1 MNKPLRGIS
10 VLTALKN
17 AITHGSEKAK
27 IRALW
32 HACDVLTAGSYS
44 EDDIWTFGEVIDR
57 LAEEIESSAL
67 AELSERLAE
76 HNNAPRQTL
85 RRLAMDDSI
94 EVAGKIL
101 QYSDRLD
108 VGTLVDCARTKSQ
121 QHLLAISKRRSVPE
135 PVTDILVER
144 GEQPVLHSVAA
155 NPGARFSERS
165 FLHML
170 HRTQNDTILAETLGT
185 RKDIP
190 RHIFQQLIA
199 RAGEQVKEKIA
210 ATAGDD
216 AAAAV
221 SGIVTDATG
230 DLQSKF
236 GPASHAYFTAKR
248 ILTTQHRAGNLT
260 EREIRTSA
268 ENHELE
274 TTMVGLSI
282 MCALPPD
289 VVERALMN
297 PNRELA
303 LFLPKSLDFSWE
315 TTMAILFL
323 VAPNYKIRASEV
335 DALKDAYLRLDVA
348 TAQEVLENQRTR
360 KNSAKTKRR
369 SLPQLHSV

>member
-1 MNKPLRGIS
+1 M
-10 VLTALKN
+10 
-17 AITHGSEKAK
+17 
-27 IRALW
+27 
-32 HACDVLTAGSYS
+32 
-44 EDDIWTFGEVIDR
+44 
-57 LAEEIESSAL
+57 
-67 AELSERLAE
+67 
-76 HNNAPRQTL
+76 
-85 RRLAMDDSI
+85 
-94 EVAGKIL
+94 
-101 QYSDRLD
+101 
-108 VGTLVDCARTKSQ
+108 
-121 QHLLAISKRRSVPE
+121 PE

-144 GEQPVLHSVAA
+144 GEQPVLQSVAA

-170 HRTQNDTILAETLGT
+170 RRTQNDTILAETLGA

-190 RHIFQQLIA
+190 RQIFQQLIA

-248 ILTTQHRAGNLT
+248 LMTAQHRAGNLG
-260 EREIRTSA
+260 EKEIRASA

-274 TTMVGLSI
+274 TTIVGLSI
-282 MCALPPD
+282 LCALPPD

-297 PNRELA
+297 PNRELG

-323 VAPNYKIRASEV
+323 VAPNFKIRASEV
-335 DALKDAYLRLDVA
+335 DALKDAYLRLDIA
-348 TAQEVLENQRTR
+348 DAQEVLQNQRTR
-360 KNSAKTKRR
+360 KNPVTTRR
-369 SLPQLHSV
+369 RPLSQLRGV